1 MNKYLH
7 LIFLFAV
14 VSCVGTK
21 VEQNVTNGNIN
32 ALAPYLW
39 NDKSFPKTIQISN
52 DFTPAEVTSI
62 QAMSTAWH
70 DQVGNKNFFGYG
82 LRAAE
87 VSNNINN
94 MDTFYDNVMGIYKTV
109 SWPDGLPTSALAVTQ
124 IFGRRYNTGSSSEFV
139 NIEHADILVNY
150 EIFNFDTADTGA
162 GYDLRTVI
170 LHEMGHFLGL
180 QHNTSVPRAQ
190 SVMYP
195 SISSTEAKRTPLQ
208 ADINDMANKYSIA
221 MGGGGGSAIAAMSA
235 GSNGYVVDESKP
247 NEAIKILIE
256 LHADG
261 QCVHKVNGAPVGRH
275 YVELKK

>member
-1 MNKYLH
+1 MNKYLS

-14 VSCVGTK
+14 VSCMGTK
-21 VEQNVTNGNIN
+21 VEENVTNGNIN

-39 NDKSFPKTIQISN
+39 SDKSFPKTIQISN
-52 DFTPAEVTSI
+52 DFLGPEVTNI
-62 QAMSTAWH
+62 EAMSTAWH
-70 DQVGNKNFFGYG
+70 DTVGNTNFFGFG
-82 LRAAE
+82 LRATE

-94 MDTFYDNVMGIYKTV
+94 MDTFYDNVMGIYKTT

-124 IFGRRYNTGSSSEFV
+124 IFGRRYNTGSSYEFV

-150 EIFNFDTADTGA
+150 EIFNFDTADTGS

-180 QHNTSVPRAQ
+180 QHNTAVPRAQ

-195 SISSTEAKRTPLQ
+195 SISSSESKRAPLQ
-208 ADINDMANKYSIA
+208 ADINDMAGKYAIA
-221 MGGGGGSAIAAMSA
+221 MGGGAGGAIAAMSA
-235 GSNGYVVDESKP
+235 TKDHVIDETKP
-247 NEAIKILIE
+247 HEAVRILIE

-261 QCVHKVNGAPVGRH
+261 ECVHKINGAPVGRH
-275 YVELKK
+275 HVDLKN